1 MGKTE
6 QRKQYWFV
14 IRELTSREIKRK
26 YSRSKLGIVWSVL
39 NPLLT
44 MAVLS
49 LIFSKMF
56 SRSIENYPIY
66 YLCGYI
72 LWQLFTGA
80 TNAAMTTLVDNK
92 NMLIKVK
99 FPMQIFVLAR
109 VYTAFTNFLY
119 SMIAFGAM
127 ICVFRVVPDWTWL
140 FIPVIVLFLVL
151 FSLGISYILSTA
163 YVFFGDVKHLYGVL
177 LTLWM
182 YLSAIFYPVDQLGG
196 FIENIIRCNPIF
208 NYIDCMRSLVL
219 YGTLPPLEEIIRI
232 ALWGI
237 IMYLIGWQIFK
248 RNKNRI
254 MQKI

>member
-1 MGKTE
+1 MNKTE

-119 SMIAFGAM
+119 SMIAFAAM
-127 ICVFRVVPDWTWL
+127 ICVFRVIPNWTWL
-140 FIPVIVLFLVL
+140 FMPVIVLFMLL
-151 FSLGISYILSTA
+151 FALGISYILSTA
-163 YVFFGDVKHLYGVL
+163 YVFFGDVKHLYGVV

-196 FIENIIRCNPIF
+196 FIERIIMCNPIF

-219 YGTLPPLEEIIRI
+219 YGAIPPMWEVARI
-232 ALWGI
+232 AIWGI
-237 IMYLIGWQIFK
+237 VMYLIGWQVFK

>member
-1 MGKTE
+1 MDRSE
-6 QRKQYWFV
+6 QKKQYWFV

-92 NMLIKVK
+92 SMLIKVK

-109 VYTAFTNFLY
+109 VYTAFVNFLY

-127 ICVFRVVPDWTWL
+127 ICVFRVVPNWTWV
-140 FIPVIVLFLVL
+140 FIPVIVCFLLLFA
-151 FSLGISYILSTA
+151 LGIAYILATA
-163 YVFFGDVKHLYGVL
+163 YVFFGDIKHLYNVL

-182 YLSAIFYPVDQLGG
+182 YMSAIFYPADQLGG
-196 FIENIIRCNPIF
+196 FIERIVRTNPIF

-219 YGTLPPLEEIIRI
+219 QGAVPPMWEIFRI

-237 IMYLIGWQIFK
+237 VMYLIGWQVFK
-248 RNKNRI
+248 MNKNRI
-254 MQKI
+254 MQRI

>member
-1 MGKTE
+1 MDRSE
-6 QRKQYWFV
+6 QKKQYWFV

-127 ICVFRVVPDWTWL
+127 VCVFRVIPNWTWV
-140 FIPVIVLFLVL
+140 FMPVIILFLL
-151 FSLGISYILSTA
+151 MFALGISYILSTA

-182 YLSAIFYPVDQLGG
+182 YMSAIFYPADQLGG
-196 FIENIIRCNPIF
+196 FIEKIVRCNPIF

-219 YGTLPPLEEIIRI
+219 YGALPPLWEVLRI
-232 ALWGI
+232 AVWGI
-237 IMYLIGWQIFK
+237 VVYLIGWQVFK
-248 RNKNRI
+248 KNKNRI